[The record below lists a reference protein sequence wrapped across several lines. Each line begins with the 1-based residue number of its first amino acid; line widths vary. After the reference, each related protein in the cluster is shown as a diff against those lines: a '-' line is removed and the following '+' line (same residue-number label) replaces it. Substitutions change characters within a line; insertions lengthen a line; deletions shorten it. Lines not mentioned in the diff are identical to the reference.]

1 MENSVLYNFC
11 YKLELFRVERSVKH
25 KHEWLNK
32 TICFNLLK
40 AKAIHKIPPE
50 TVQKVFLSNM
60 FMTSCISLSSTN

>member
-1 MENSVLYNFC
+1 MGNSVLYNFC
-11 YKLELFRVERSVKH
+11 YKLELFRVKRSMKH

-50 TVQKVFLSNM
+50 TVQKVFL
-60 FMTSCISLSSTN
+60 